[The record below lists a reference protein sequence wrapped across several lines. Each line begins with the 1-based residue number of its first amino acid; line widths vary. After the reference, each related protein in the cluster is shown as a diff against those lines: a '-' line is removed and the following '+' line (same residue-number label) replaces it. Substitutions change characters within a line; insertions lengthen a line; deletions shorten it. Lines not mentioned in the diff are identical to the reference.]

1 MYRMLIVDDEE
12 IITDG
17 LAVVFGK
24 MDLGLDLYKAYSGR
38 EALELLDRT
47 RVDIVLSDICMPE
60 MDGMELMEHIRRRWP
75 QCKLVFLTGHS
86 DFNYVYQAI
95 QSPGVQYVL
104 KNEGYPKLIEA
115 VKRALQELQDTMQA
129 NDLIREAKEQLNT
142 LETLAQ
148 GGYFRHLI
156 HSVKVEQD
164 VAEDFERLR
173 IPLDASAPVLLALG
187 SLTDSDAAR
196 TYTERQETALAVKF
210 LSEKLLKERTVSLGV
225 IDRYGD
231 LIWLI
236 QPDGSWVED
245 RAEAVERVGQV
256 GQVGQME
263 RVEQVGRTGQV
274 ERVEHMEHMGRVEL
288 TEQMSQIERVQ
299 EADQTEQIGKFLEG
313 TFELIQQTCQESLGV
328 TVAITLSAEQST
340 WAMLP
345 GLYDKVRQ
353 VQHYRAGDG
362 ERMVQRVHLHEAT
375 VPDQVRD
382 RFLRDKAET
391 LAAHLEAGRKEDFLR
406 LLREMAEPAGQE
418 CARGNPYLTELY
430 YTIALMLMSY
440 INRWEADEG
449 IVISGLMNLE
459 AHRTWGEAFRYLEDT
474 AGNLFSV
481 RRSGEQKRAASV
493 IDRICLY
500 IEENLD
506 QDLSLVRLADVIH
519 FNPSYLSRLFKQER
533 GINLSEYI
541 EELRVR
547 QAKELL
553 RQGELKVA
561 EVGSQIGYVTPQS
574 FTRVFK
580 KWTGT
585 TPQEYRTDVVSG

>member
-95 QSPGVQYVL
+95 QAPGVQYVL

-115 VKRALQELQDTMQA
+115 VKRSLQELQDTMQA

-225 IDRYGD
+225 IDRFGD

-236 QPDGSWVED
+236 QPDGSWAVD
-245 RAEAVERVGQV
+245 RAEVGEHGV
-256 GQVGQME
+256 QME
-263 RVEQVGRTGQV
+263 QVEQV
-274 ERVEHMEHMGRVEL
+274 
-288 TEQMSQIERVQ
+288 
-299 EADQTEQIGKFLEG
+299 DQTEQIGKFLEG

-362 ERMVQRVHLHEAT
+362 ERMVQRVHLHEAA

-391 LAAHLEAGRKEDFLR
+391 LAAHLEAGRKEDFLQ
-406 LLREMAEPAGQE
+406 LFREMAEPAGQE
-418 CARGNPYLTELY
+418 CTRGNPYLTELY

-449 IVISGLMNLE
+449 IATCGLMNLE

-481 RRSGEQKRAASV
+481 RKSGEQKRAASV

-585 TPQEYRTDVVSG
+585 TPQEYRTDVVGG